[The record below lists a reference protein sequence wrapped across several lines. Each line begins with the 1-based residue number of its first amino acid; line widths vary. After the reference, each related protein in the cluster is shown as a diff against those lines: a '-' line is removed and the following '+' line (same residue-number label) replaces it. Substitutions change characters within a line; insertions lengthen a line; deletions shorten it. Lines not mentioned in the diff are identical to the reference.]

1 MKNSPHLKFYKDH
14 KISPV
19 RQKIATIDQ
28 LLEYRASLYKGIGIL
43 PLTIVGSDVL
53 EVAPGSGQNGL
64 FIASCIPNSYTL
76 VEPNPTA
83 IEHIKDVYKEFKP
96 KHTKPKL
103 VPQMLEDFRS
113 KKQFDIVVCENW
125 LGRKNYERRLFK
137 KLLSLTR
144 PSGVVITTVISPIG
158 ILPNMIRRALS
169 ARLLKN
175 IHIFEEKEKILTKA
189 YSSHLKTIKAM
200 TRPAIDWI
208 QDNMINP
215 GYLDICVT
223 IPQLLKNVGREFD
236 ILGCYPQFSQ
246 DWRWFKSL
254 HGQNK
259 KFNKTFENEYYKWCH
274 GFLSYE
280 MLVQE
285 GSAEKNLLL
294 ESCCIKFIDLVKE
307 LEFSA
312 KVSQNDKQLIKD
324 MTTILREICKLA
336 EEIYIPEIYNQLLEG
351 CSLFESQNL
360 NLVDIKICKNF
371 KKLFGRETLYISLEH
386 VKRK

>member
-1 MKNSPHLKFYKDH
+1 MKNSPHLKFYTDH

-19 RQKIATIDQ
+19 RQKFATIDQ
-28 LLEYRASLYKGIGIL
+28 LLEYRASLYRGIGII
-43 PLTIVGSDVL
+43 PLTIGGSDVL

-83 IEHIKDVYKEFKP
+83 IEHIKDVFEEFKH

-103 VPQMLEDFRS
+103 IPQMLEDYSS

-137 KLLSLTR
+137 KLLGLTK

-158 ILPNMIRRALS
+158 ILPNMIRRAMS

-175 IHIFEEKEKILTKA
+175 IHIFEEKEKILTTA
-189 YSSHLKTIKAM
+189 YSSHLKPIKAM

-223 IPQLLKNVGREFD
+223 VPQLLKNVGAEFD
-236 ILGCYPQFSQ
+236 ILGCYPRFSQ

-254 HGQNK
+254 HGK
-259 KFNKTFENEYYKWCH
+259 DKIFNKTFENEYYKWCH

-280 MLVQE
+280 MIVQE
-285 GSAEKNLLL
+285 GSAEKNRLL
-294 ESCCIKFIDLVKE
+294 ESYCIKFIDFVKE
-307 LEFSA
+307 LESPPP
-312 KVSQNDKQLIKD
+312 KQRRTKQQEIIK
-324 MTTILREICKLA
+324 R
-336 EEIYIPEIYNQLLEG
+336 YG
-351 CSLFESQNL
+351 C
-360 NLVDIKICKNF
+360 
-371 KKLFGRETLYISLEH
+371 YP
-386 VKRK
+386 